1 MMTAIAK
8 AAFLASTVLAVI
20 PGALAQTAAA
30 PHVGTTLDRSVPYS
44 LPHSQARAGA
54 PNVLVW
60 MIDDVGF
67 GQLGCFGGLVETPN
81 IDRVAAQGLRYNNYH
96 TTPICSA
103 SRASFLTGRNSHT
116 VHVGGHSAMAIGFS
130 GQDAQVPRAAGT
142 IAENLRQAGYATY
155 QIGKWDHLPPR
166 DASAAGPFTYWPSGQ
181 GFDRAYSFLS
191 YDANNFAPSM
201 WRGHHPATLPHDKAY
216 HLSQDMAD
224 TAIDWIGARQAT
236 AAKPPFFMYWAT
248 GAAHSP
254 HHAPQRWLDRYRGS
268 FDEGWDVAR
277 ARILARQKKL
287 GIVDAAVQLPPRP
300 DGMPEWDT
308 LSPAQK
314 RMYARQMEAFA
325 ASLSYADEQF
335 GRILSSL
342 ETSGERDN
350 TMVVVVTDNGA
361 SAEGAPEG
369 TFSEFYMA
377 NGRLANLAQNLSHY
391 DCWGGPDSYPLY
403 AMGWAAA
410 GDTPFRYYKQT
421 AYEGGTRVPLVIS
434 WPRGIAAR
442 GEIRGQYQHVSDL
455 TPTILDAARVAP
467 ARQVNG
473 EAQMPFDG
481 VSMAKT
487 FDDAAAPSLKHVQYY
502 EMYGNRAVWQDGWKA
517 VVPHRLATWDF
528 ATQPPI
534 SDASWELY
542 DLRSDPAEARNL
554 ATKEPSRLRQLI
566 ASFDAEARKY
576 HVYPLTNTGGAQ
588 ALVRRADAAE
598 LTARGGR
605 FDYLGAIARIPEVLA
620 PPIHTHSFTMTEAV
634 RNGQQATGPL
644 FAMGGKFGGLGLY
657 LRRGIP
663 LVAFR
668 NIEGTLSTVSAGRP
682 VGMSSI
688 VGMSLKRLG
697 ANAAEVT
704 LSIDGKQAGSGR
716 VAGPL
721 SVYLFSSN
729 ETFDIGSDT
738 GTSVLGTNMPSTT
751 SAQIGAT
758 SFRIEL
764 PHAATVE

>member
-1 MMTAIAK
+1 MNLACRGAL
-8 AAFLASTVLAVI
+8 LASAILALV
-20 PGALAQTAAA
+20 PAARGQNAAA
-30 PHVGTTLDRSVPYS
+30 PRVGKTLEQSTPYPMS
-44 LPHSQARAGA
+44 RPHARPGA

-67 GQLGCFGGLVETPN
+67 GQVGCFGGLVETPN
-81 IDRVAAQGLRYNNYH
+81 IDRVAAQGLRYGNYH

-116 VHVGGHSAMAIGFS
+116 VHVGGHSAMAIGFP
-130 GQDAQVPRAAGT
+130 GQDARIPRAAGT

-201 WRGHHPATLPHDKAY
+201 WRDHQPATVPADTGY
-216 HLSQDMAD
+216 HLSRDMAD
-224 TAIDWIGARQAT
+224 IAIDWIGARQAS
-236 AAKPPFFMYWAT
+236 APRAPFFLYWAT

-254 HHAPQRWLDRYRGS
+254 HHAPQRWLDHYRGR

-277 ARILARQKKL
+277 ARILARQKRL
-287 GIVDAAVQLPPRP
+287 GIVDAAVGLPPRP
-300 DGMPEWDT
+300 DGMPAWDA
-308 LSPAQK
+308 LSPDRK

-325 ASLSYADEQF
+325 ASLSYADEEF
-335 GRILSSL
+335 GRILTAL
-342 ETSGERDN
+342 ETTGERDN

-377 NGRLANLAQNLSHY
+377 NGRFASLEQNLSRY
-391 DCWGGPDSYPLY
+391 DRWGGPDSYPLY

-410 GDTPFRYYKQT
+410 GNTPFRYYKQT

-442 GEIRGQYQHVSDL
+442 GEIRRQYQHVSDL
-455 TPTILDAARVAP
+455 APTILDAVKAAP
-467 ARQVNG
+467 ATRVNG
-473 EAQMPFDG
+473 EPQMPFDG
-481 VSMAKT
+481 VSMAPK
-487 FDDAAAPSLKHVQYY
+487 FDDRTAPSAKHVQYY
-502 EMYGNRAVWQDGWKA
+502 EMYGNRAIWHDGWKA
-517 VVPHRLATWDF
+517 VVPHRLKTWDF

-534 SDASWELY
+534 ADAGWELY
-542 DLRSDPAEARNL
+542 DLRADPGETRDL
-554 ATKEPSRLRQLI
+554 AATQPSRLRRLV
-566 ASFDAEARKY
+566 AAFDAEARRY
-576 HVYPLTNTGGAQ
+576 DVYPLTNTGAAQ
-588 ALVRRADAAE
+588 ALVRRADAAALAE
-598 LTARGGR
+598 RGGA
-605 FDYLGAIARIPEVLA
+605 FDYVGAVDRIPEVLA
-620 PPIHTHSFTMTEAV
+620 PPIHTHGFTMTQTIQD
-634 RNGQQATGPL
+634 GQRATGPL
-644 FAMGGKFGGLGLY
+644 FAMGGRFGGLGLY
-657 LRRGIP
+657 LRRGVP

-668 NIEGTLSTVSAGRP
+668 SIDGTLSTVSAGRA
-682 VGMSSI
+682 VGASST
-688 VGMSLKRLG
+688 VGLSFRRIG
-697 ANAAEVT
+697 TDAAEVALT
-704 LSIDGKQAGSGR
+704 VDGKEAGAGR

-738 GTSVLGTNMPSTT
+738 GTPVLPDDMP
-751 SAQIGAT
+751 ARIAARIGRT
-758 SFRIEL
+758 SFRIDL
-764 PHAATVE
+764 PPADAAR